1 MSGNAL
7 RALESRLALGF
18 AGGLKAPEALPDPE
32 GMAGTLAKIRR
43 DHDSPAVEADKRTI
57 AVAISYFRRNGMPD
71 GWRGLKHACI
81 GVCSPDE
88 RGWLPAADAAFLAKL
103 LGFADAEAEERRRL
117 KCMQMLLMGYWTFRP
132 GEAAPAAADG
142 WRALRAW
149 LRKALDK
156 CSASAGKKP
165 GWFETLRSHQNLLG
179 ENPCHKYGA
188 GLLAGDASDLEA
200 AVEGLGIPL
209 DSWVQEEAA
218 LAQIKAAVA
227 LPHDRFRAAMPAL
240 VDLASDKGAIS
251 LSPGLKT
258 RCVSALVSRYSRCPD
273 RPEHMA
279 LRDTAVSIVGNPW
292 LRRASWDA
300 SVVDETGKPDN
311 AAREMVNGWLK
322 RRLISD
328 FFELLSADGAGD
340 TRRLEYWLRFEPY
353 IEDMWFALGSDAQ
366 HARGESF
373 NDFRQRARGR
383 LLDLEGTTADNNAFV
398 MRIGEHLAVEFG
410 AKGNAFY
417 MFRWGALPPKLE
429 KLLTSGL
436 AKPSV
441 ATALLKWTPNAGRLI
456 HMDSA
461 SRGESWEQKFDQAI
475 CPLVGRR
482 PDKPPARLGQKP
494 SARPVKQAEPVRRV
508 IKANPAPQ
516 ERVPAQIHAP
526 SDGGPLNQF
535 EWHMFVKNNG
545 LKTMDNRKIRGALWV
560 LAESLPAHIEA
571 QLSAWGFRL
580 KPGKGWWR
588 E

>member
-1 MSGNAL
+1 MRGQAL

-18 AGGLKAPEALPDPE
+18 SGGLKAPEALCDPE

-57 AVAISYFRRNGMPD
+57 AVAISYLRRNGKPD
-71 GWRGLKHACI
+71 GWRGLKYACI
-81 GVCSPDE
+81 GVCSHDE
-88 RGWLPAADAAFLAKL
+88 RGWLPAADEAFLAKL
-103 LGFADAEAEERRRL
+103 LGFVEAEDEERRRL
-117 KCMQMLLMGYWTFRP
+117 KCMQMLLMGYWTFRS

-149 LRKALDK
+149 LRTKLDK
-156 CSASAGKKP
+156 YSSSAGKKP
-165 GWFETLRSHQNLLG
+165 GWFETLRSHRNLLG
-179 ENPCHKYGA
+179 ENPCQRYGSS
-188 GLLAGDASDLEA
+188 LLAGDASELKL

-227 LPHDRFRAAMPAL
+227 LPHDRFRAAMPTL
-240 VDLASDKGAIS
+240 VDLASDKGGIR

-258 RCVSALVSRYSRCPD
+258 RCVAALVSRYSRCPD
-273 RPEHMA
+273 KPEHMA
-279 LRDTAVSIVGNPW
+279 LRDAALAVVGNPW

-300 SVVDETGKPDN
+300 SVTDESGNPDN

-353 IEDMWFALGSDAQ
+353 IDDMWFSLGADAQ
-366 HARGESF
+366 YARGESF

-383 LLDLEGTTADNNAFV
+383 LLDLDGTTADNNAFV

-410 AKGNAFY
+410 VKGNACY
-417 MFRWGALPPKLE
+417 IFRWGALPPRLE
-429 KLLTSGL
+429 ELLTSGL
-436 AKPSV
+436 ARPSV
-441 ATALLKWTPNAGRLI
+441 AIALLKWTPNVGRLI

-461 SRGESWEQKFDQAI
+461 SKGMSWEQKFDQAI

-482 PDKPPARLGQKP
+482 PDKPPARIGEKP
-494 SARPVKQAEPVRRV
+494 AARPDKHAKPVSRV
-508 IKANPAPQ
+508 IKADPAPR
-516 ERVPAQIHAP
+516 ERVSAQSHAP
-526 SDGGPLNQF
+526 SGGGALNPF
-535 EWHMFVKNNG
+535 EWNMFVKDNG
-545 LKTMDNRKIRGALWV
+545 LRTMDNRKSNGALWV

>member
-279 LRDTAVSIVGNPW
+279 LRDAAVSIVGNPW

-300 SVVDETGKPDN
+300 SVVDEAGKPDN

-410 AKGNAFY
+410 AKGNACY

-526 SDGGPLNQF
+526 SGGGPLNQF

>member
-1 MSGNAL
+1 MRGNAL
-7 RALESRLALGF
+7 RSLESRLSLGF

-32 GMAGTLAKIRR
+32 GMAGTLAKIRK

-57 AVAISYFRRNGMPD
+57 AVAISYLRRNGKPD

-88 RGWLPAADAAFLAKL
+88 RGWLPAADTAFLSKL

-132 GEAAPAAADG
+132 GEAAPAASEG
-142 WRALRAW
+142 WSALRAW

-156 CSASAGKKP
+156 VSASSGKKP

-179 ENPCHKYGA
+179 ENPCHRYGA

-240 VDLASDKGAIS
+240 VDLASDKGGIR
-251 LSPGLKT
+251 LSSGLKT
-258 RCVSALVSRYSRCPD
+258 RCVAALVSRYSRCPD

-279 LRDTAVSIVGNPW
+279 LRDASVAIVGNPW

-300 SVVDETGKPDN
+300 SVIDEAGKPDN

-353 IEDMWFALGSDAQ
+353 IEDMWFALGTDAQ
-366 HARGESF
+366 YARGESF

-417 MFRWGALPPKLE
+417 MFRWGALPPRLE

-441 ATALLKWTPNAGRLI
+441 AIALLKWTQNAGRLI

-461 SRGESWEQKFDQAI
+461 GKGASWEQKFDQAI

-494 SARPVKQAEPVRRV
+494 VVRPVKQAEPVRRV
-508 IKANPAPQ
+508 IKADPAPR

-526 SDGGPLNQF
+526 SGGGQLNPF

-545 LKTMDNRKIRGALWV
+545 LKTMDNREMKGALWV
-560 LAESLPAHIEA
+560 LAENLPVHIVA
-571 QLSAWGFRL
+571 QLTAWGFRL
-580 KPGKGWWR
+580 KPGKGWWK

>member
-1 MSGNAL
+1 MRGNAL

-18 AGGLKAPEALPDPE
+18 AGGLKAPEALSDPE
-32 GMAGTLAKIRR
+32 GMAGTLAKIRK

-57 AVAISYFRRNGMPD
+57 AVAISYLRRNGKPD

-88 RGWLPAADAAFLAKL
+88 RGWLPVADSVFLAKL

-132 GEAAPAAADG
+132 GEAEPAAAEG
-142 WRALRAW
+142 WTVLRAW

-156 CSASAGKKP
+156 CSASLGKKP

-179 ENPCHKYGA
+179 ENPCHRYGA
-188 GLLAGDASDLEA
+188 GLLAGDASELEA
-200 AVEGLGIPL
+200 AVEGLGISL

-227 LPHDRFRAAMPAL
+227 LPHDRFRAMMPSL
-240 VDLASDKGAIS
+240 VDLATDKGAIR

-258 RCVSALVSRYSRCPD
+258 RCVATLVSRYSCCPD

-279 LRDTAVSIVGNPW
+279 LRDAAVAIVGNPW

-300 SVVDETGKPDN
+300 SVTDESGKPDN

-366 HARGESF
+366 YARGESF

-383 LLDLEGTTADNNAFV
+383 LLNLEGTAADNNAFV
-398 MRIGEHLAVEFG
+398 MRIGEYLAVEFG

-417 MFRWGALPPKLE
+417 MYRWGELPERLE
-429 KLLTSGL
+429 RLLTSGL
-436 AKPSV
+436 ARPRVS
-441 ATALLKWTPNAGRLI
+441 TILLKWNQNGRLI
-456 HMDSA
+456 HKDSA
-461 SRGESWEQKFDQAI
+461 SRGESWEQKFDSSI
-475 CPLVGRR
+475 CPLIGRR

-494 SARPVKQAEPVRRV
+494 AARPVKHAEPVRRV
-508 IKANPAPQ
+508 IKADPASR
-516 ERVPAQIHAP
+516 ERVPAQIHTTAL
-526 SDGGPLNQF
+526 GGTFSQF
-535 EWHMFVKNNG
+535 EWDMFRMNYGFKI
-545 LKTMDNRKIRGALWV
+545 MDNRKNRGALWV
-560 LAESLPAHIEA
+560 LEESLPEEIEA

-580 KPGKGWWR
+580 KPGKGWWK

>member
-1 MSGNAL
+1 
-7 RALESRLALGF
+7 
-18 AGGLKAPEALPDPE
+18 
-32 GMAGTLAKIRR
+32 
-43 DHDSPAVEADKRTI
+43 
-57 AVAISYFRRNGMPD
+57 
-71 GWRGLKHACI
+71 
-81 GVCSPDE
+81 
-88 RGWLPAADAAFLAKL
+88 
-103 LGFADAEAEERRRL
+103 
-117 KCMQMLLMGYWTFRP
+117 MGYWTFKP
-132 GEAAPAAADG
+132 GEAAPAAAEG
-142 WRALRAW
+142 WRVLRAW
-149 LRKALDK
+149 LRQALDK
-156 CSASAGKKP
+156 CSASASKKP

-179 ENPCHKYGA
+179 ENPCHRYGA
-188 GLLAGDASDLEA
+188 GLLSGDASELEA

-227 LPHDRFRAAMPAL
+227 LPHDRFKAAMPSL
-240 VDLASDKGAIS
+240 VDLASDKGAIR

-258 RCVSALVSRYSRCPD
+258 RCVAALVSRYSRCSD
-273 RPEHMA
+273 RPEHMV
-279 LRDTAVSIVGNPW
+279 LRDAAVAIVGNPW

-300 SVVDETGKPDN
+300 SVTDESGKPDN
-311 AAREMVNGWLK
+311 DAREMVNGWLK

-366 HARGESF
+366 YARGESF

-398 MRIGEHLAVEFG
+398 MRIGEYLAVEFG

-417 MFRWGALPPKLE
+417 MFRWGALPPRLE

-441 ATALLKWTPNAGRLI
+441 AIALLKWTPNAGRLI

-461 SRGESWEQKFDQAI
+461 SKGTSWEQKFDQAI

-482 PDKPPARLGQKP
+482 PDKPPARLGQK
-494 SARPVKQAEPVRRV
+494 AAVRPVKHAEPIRRV
-508 IKANPAPQ
+508 IKADPASR
-516 ERVPAQIHAP
+516 ERGSAQIHAP
-526 SDGGPLNQF
+526 SGGGPFNQF
-535 EWHMFVKNNG
+535 EWHMFAKNNG
-545 LKTMDNRKIRGALWV
+545 LKTLDNRKIKGALWV
-560 LAESLPAHIEA
+560 LAENLPAHIEA
-571 QLSAWGFRL
+571 QLSAWGFKL
-580 KPGKGWWR
+580 KPGKGWWK

>member
-1 MSGNAL
+1 MRGNAL
-7 RALESRLALGF
+7 RALESRLAFGF

-57 AVAISYFRRNGMPD
+57 AVAISYLRRNGTPD

-132 GEAAPAAADG
+132 GDAAPAAADG
-142 WRALRAW
+142 WSALRAW

-179 ENPCHKYGA
+179 ENPCHRYGA

-240 VDLASDKGAIS
+240 VDLASDKGGIR

-258 RCVSALVSRYSRCPD
+258 RCVAALVSRYSRCPD

-279 LRDTAVSIVGNPW
+279 LRDAAVSIVGNPW

-300 SVVDETGKPDN
+300 SVTDDSGKPDN

-417 MFRWGALPPKLE
+417 MFRWGALPPRLE

-494 SARPVKQAEPVRRV
+494 AARPVKQAEPVRRV
-508 IKANPAPQ
+508 IKADPAPQ

-526 SDGGPLNQF
+526 SGGRPLNQF
-535 EWHMFVKNNG
+535 EWHMFVKNND